1 LLLALSKAIDLP
13 HERVLQV
20 SYLRLGFDR
29 QSGPEAPPLQ
39 PFKLEQTRSNVMTP
53 RFARIRRFH
62 FNLPQRIAAAFF
74 LIQGFWLTS
83 RQTLTDRDYQYARC
97 GRETWE
103 RPSPLAGYY
112 TTCGNIHDGILGY
125 RLAGLPLTLNLLA
138 ERALDHFRKP
148 EDRLFQ
154 SGSPTDRS
162 SSAGWQAGG
171 EVSTWELRHQ
181 VTHILLLL
189 RLPFL
194 LAGFVLGAGLWWV
207 TRRLYGNL
215 GGYTALALYC
225 FSPAVLR
232 ACVAPNAE
240 ALAALGLYGGVYT
253 CIGVAHAMQGP
264 AAKWRPRIVLLI
276 AAFGMAAAA
285 HIAALPVVAL
295 LGLAAMVWVAEGRRS
310 QVLPIVLAAVVG
322 ALLVLF
328 ACYGFSPDAFSYVF
342 RSGAG
347 FMSLSLDPARR
358 FFSTLS
364 NAGIS
369 LAAVAAVIFYLT
381 LKRARYFGNTTPLLC
396 ALVLFPLILTGTQ
409 GNPSL
414 WALPF
419 LLTFIGGVFAD
430 AYEAPRGRLAV
441 VAAGA
446 IVLLQ
451 AVFCVLSL
459 PGLL

>member
-1 LLLALSKAIDLP
+1 MT
-13 HERVLQV
+13 
-20 SYLRLGFDR
+20 LRL
-29 QSGPEAPPLQ
+29 A
-39 PFKLEQTRSNVMTP
+39 T
-53 RFARIRRFH
+53 IRRFH
-62 FNLPQRIAAAFF
+62 FNLPQRIAAGLLLLF
-74 LIQGFWLTS
+74 LAQGFWLTS
-83 RQTLTDRDYQYARC
+83 RQTLSDRDYQYARC

-103 RPSPLAGYY
+103 RPSALAGYY

-138 ERALDHFRKP
+138 ERGFDRFRKP
-148 EDRLFQ
+148 EDKFF
-154 SGSPTDRS
+154 
-162 SSAGWQAGG
+162 QAGG
-171 EVSTWELRHQ
+171 EVSSWELRHQ
-181 VTHILLLL
+181 VTHVLLLL

-194 LAGFVLGAGLWWV
+194 LAGCVLGAGLWWV

-240 ALAALGLYGGVYT
+240 ILAALGLFGGVYT
-253 CIGVAHAMQGP
+253 CMGVAHAMQGP
-264 AAKWRPRIVLLI
+264 RRKWRPRIVLLI

-295 LGLAAMVWVAEGRRS
+295 LGLAAMLWVAEGRRS
-310 QVLPIVLAAVVG
+310 QVLPVVLAAVTG
-322 ALLVLF
+322 ALIAVF

-347 FMSLSLDPARR
+347 FVSFSLDPVHR
-358 FFSTLS
+358 FFSTLG
-364 NAGIS
+364 NAGVTMASAAS
-369 LAAVAAVIFYLT
+369 LILYLGIR
-381 LKRARYFGNTTPLLC
+381 RARYFGNTAPLLIS
-396 ALVLFPLILTGTQ
+396 LVLFPLILTGTQ
-409 GNPSL
+409 GSPWL

-419 LLTFIGGVFAD
+419 LLTFVGGVFAD
-430 AYEAPRGRLAV
+430 AFEGPRGRLAIA
-441 VAAGA
+441 AAGA

-451 AVFCVLSL
+451 AIFCVISL